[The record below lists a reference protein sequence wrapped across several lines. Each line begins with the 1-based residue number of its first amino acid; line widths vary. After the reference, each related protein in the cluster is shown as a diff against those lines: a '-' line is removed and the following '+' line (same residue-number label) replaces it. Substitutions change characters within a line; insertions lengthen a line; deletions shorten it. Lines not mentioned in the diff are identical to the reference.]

1 MGFPAYADLLSDSRA
16 KLSMRNFYF
25 NSDNRDGTAKPLLE
39 SAMHSPHA
47 PVRPEW
53 LWLAQVNEA
62 PLEPQRAIIDAH
74 HHLWDRPG
82 QRYLVEDY
90 LADMTCGHRIV
101 ASVYVQC
108 RSMLDMDR
116 PEPFQHV
123 GEVAYANGVAA
134 YSASGRL
141 GPLRLCAAIVAGADL
156 MLGDGVVEVL
166 EEMRQRGGSRLRGV
180 RNTTAWHADPR
191 LVSNPRP
198 PPADVLGAPAFR
210 RGVAQL
216 QRHELVLD
224 IWAYHTQLAEVIEL
238 AEAFPEQ
245 VIVLDHL
252 GGPLGAGPYAGQ
264 REEVFRHWSTDL
276 RRLAQCPNVR
286 LKLGGL
292 GMRVA
297 GFDLDTQA
305 LPPGSASLAQLWRP
319 YLLKAIDCFGVERC
333 MFESNFP
340 VDKGMYGYGVLWNTF
355 KRVVAD
361 FSDSEKDRLFS
372 GTARAVYRIP

>member
-53 LWLAQVNEA
+53 LPQVNEA

-116 PEPFQHV
+116 PEPFQPV

-156 MLGDGVVEVL
+156 MLGDGVVEV
-166 EEMRQRGGSRLRGV
+166 
-180 RNTTAWHADPR
+180 
-191 LVSNPRP
+191 
-198 PPADVLGAPAFR
+198 